1 MIFICLALYPYYG
14 LKVFPQPNSNVK
26 ILTLKGYDMGLL
38 GGAKSRVWNF
48 MNGMNDF

>member
-1 MIFICLALYPYYG
+1 MIFTCLALYPYYG
-14 LKVFPQPNSNVK
+14 LNVSPQPHSNVK

-38 GGAKSRVWNF
+38 GDAKSQVWNI